1 MYNIGDKII
10 CKCNFGIENITIN
23 KSYTIMDIDINGIQ
37 IFQDDDFPI
46 WFDFK
51 KEIALYRII
60 EDYFY
65 SKKEIRKIKL
75 NTI

>member
-1 MYNIGDKII
+1 MYNKGDIII
-10 CKCNFGIENITIN
+10 CKCNKGIENITIN

-37 IFQDDDFPI
+37 IYLDNDFPI

-60 EDYFY
+60 ADYFY
-65 SKKEIRKIKL
+65 SKTELRKIKL